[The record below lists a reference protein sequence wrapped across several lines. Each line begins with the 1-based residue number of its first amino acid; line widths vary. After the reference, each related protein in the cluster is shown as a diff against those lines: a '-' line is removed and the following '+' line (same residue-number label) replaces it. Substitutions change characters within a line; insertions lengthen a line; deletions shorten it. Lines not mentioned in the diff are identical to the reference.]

1 MLKSNSPDLQ
11 SYDVFGQG
19 AHGDAGAALRVVM
32 AVFGRGAGAGDVEVG
47 PAGFVDEFTDDE
59 GAGDG
64 AAFPTPGVFNVR
76 DVALVLLLVL
86 GIFGQAAIPL
96 AGLFP
101 RGQQLIRQF
110 VVVGDKAAVNGAEGD
125 DARAGE
131 GGHVDDGV
139 GPFGLGVGDR
149 VGQN

>member
-11 SYDVFGQG
+11 SYDVFGQGAQG

-86 GIFGQAAIPL
+86 GIFGQAAIPHAGRRRKWPYL
-96 AGLFP
+96 LLLRKELRQALPTAGLFTLSIVAWHAFLYT
-101 RGQQLIRQF
+101 RIGR
-110 VVVGDKAAVNGAEGD
+110 
-125 DARAGE
+125 
-131 GGHVDDGV
+131 
-139 GPFGLGVGDR
+139 
-149 VGQN
+149 